1 LLSGFDRLADRRV
14 DLRDGRV
21 RELSS
26 MYGAFFPAAFDPWR
40 PVTASPGC
48 AVPAALAGRGR
59 RGFLGR
65 LWLARSTS

>member
-1 LLSGFDRLADRRV
+1 
-14 DLRDGRV
+14 
-21 RELSS
+21 